1 MKILIEIYIIKNN
14 IENFDDFIA
23 SNIISG
29 KLHVVRRIYNWIN
42 DSPNDLKYPSSLL
55 NKKYPMQLK
64 VTIFINKI
72 KKLILVF
79 QSIFKTLNQLV
90 LSLLNI

>member
-1 MKILIEIYIIKNN
+1 MKVL
-14 IENFDDFIA
+14 

-64 VTIFINKI
+64 VIIFINTKDG
-72 KKLILVF
+72 KLAKQYLQNKVGIEYQVGLVDPTKPIESF
-79 QSIFKTLNQLV
+79 ISREEN
-90 LSLLNI
+90 